1 MRSCIIDK
9 NIRVIKSYSKY
20 LIYLDWNK
28 EKFIYLNDTVYKIC
42 LTQIGKEVIKI
53 DSMIVIFTRG
63 YGKHL
68 ELIEMVQRF
77 QKLLDKVLKLI
88 LEHEANCKLFKSRS
102 KQKSKRLKS
111 QIFNRKPLVRC
122 RNMI

>member
-1 MRSCIIDK
+1 MRSCIIYK

-42 LTQIGKEVIKI
+42 LTQIGKEVVKI
-53 DSMIVIFTRG
+53 DSMIVISSRG
-63 YGKHL
+63 HGKHV
-68 ELIEMVQRF
+68 ELVEMVQRF
-77 QKLLDKVLKLI
+77 QELLDKVLKLI

-111 QIFNRKPLVRC
+111 RIFNRKPLVRC

>member
-53 DSMIVIFTRG
+53 DSMIVIFPRG

-68 ELIEMVQRF
+68 ELLEMVQRF
-77 QKLLDKVLKLI
+77 QKLLGKVLKLI
-88 LEHEANCKLFKSRS
+88 LEHLIESH
-102 KQKSKRLKS
+102 
-111 QIFNRKPLVRC
+111 
-122 RNMI
+122 

>member
-1 MRSCIIDK
+1 M
-9 NIRVIKSYSKY
+9 
-20 LIYLDWNK
+20 
-28 EKFIYLNDTVYKIC
+28 NDTVYKIC

-53 DSMIVIFTRG
+53 DSMIVIFPRG

-68 ELIEMVQRF
+68 ELLEMVQRF
-77 QKLLDKVLKLI
+77 QKLLGKVLKLI

-102 KQKSKRLKS
+102 KQKAKRLKS

>member
-42 LTQIGKEVIKI
+42 LTQIGKEVVKI
-53 DSMIVIFTRG
+53 DSMIVIFPRG

-68 ELIEMVQRF
+68 ELLEMVQRF

-102 KQKSKRLKS
+102 KQKAKRLKS
-111 QIFNRKPLVRC
+111 QIFNRKPLVMC